1 MPTIKLLTILFAFL
15 ISACSGNT
23 QELQKREKV
32 TIEMVMEQE
41 KLCPSPYKIEQIEEE
56 IQSLM
61 DTTSVDDFKKFI
73 TDAYDYTL
81 NNRDSIL
88 LIFNARHLSLDEEFT
103 AKKKHYKPE
112 EEEIIER
119 EDMYAKLVDNNH
131 LRYRDTIL
139 KGTYFNQQFKDGAS
153 FLETQLKNNGHHSY
167 NFKTEETIN
176 PFYYL
181 NFHNEK
187 DLRIMNIYY
196 HDGTVN
202 NTPTPIESSAFPL
215 NRIPVDKM
223 KQVDSLELEFRV
235 RYLTNIDSI
244 HFEKHEIGV
253 QKDGFRLL
261 KMEDN
266 YIEYETPHEYYPYH
280 KGAEYVSQVDSKE
293 QLFLTLK
300 YLGIK
305 GYTTNTK
312 KTRKTMALINGNID
326 AFTLYL
332 ENDRDTLTFTA
343 TLKNGNPSKQIFV
356 HTMEGK
362 TAFIDNSGKEFA
374 SIDDEIYFH
383 FIPQSGSKSDRYFFT
398 DTENDEDRRY
408 YYLDHKNQ
416 TIAKLPYTEI
426 DFLSPD
432 IIRAWETED
441 GGFKLLSALNNELL
455 SDLEFRSH
463 TEYLYI
469 DKGIYLYTE
478 ESTYRLFD
486 QNNFPVTSN
495 SEKVTSITLNKLE
508 E

>member
-1 MPTIKLLTILFAFL
+1 M
-15 ISACSGNT
+15 
-23 QELQKREKV
+23 
-32 TIEMVMEQE
+32 
-41 KLCPSPYKIEQIEEE
+41 
-56 IQSLM
+56 
-61 DTTSVDDFKKFI
+61 
-73 TDAYDYTL
+73 
-81 NNRDSIL
+81 DSIL

-280 KGAEYVSQVDSKE
+280 KGDILEEYYFNKDGKPLDPDYTFSNLSISTPEEEYEHLLDMRKESAEYVSQVDSKE